1 MKNEDILKRDNHNI
15 VTNVG
20 PIDYSGERGGD
31 VISESG
37 GADTDE
43 LEQLKA
49 QITMLRE
56 ELTRSR
62 IVNDK
67 IMRQAMRERS
77 SWLNTFVKLE
87 AISTPLF
94 GLIFIGVLYLFRVSI
109 WPGIVFIIIG
119 FISTWVDSYTFGITS
134 NNILTM
140 PLLKL
145 KEKLA
150 TQKRQRLIQL
160 IVEMPLTILWLLWF
174 ALTLNSGLNPDKPI
188 TKYINIGGS
197 VGLLVGLIAGIIVV
211 IVIYT
216 KAQDTNNE
224 LIYTIDRTPQEDAG
238 EDNKE

>member
-15 VTNVG
+15 VANVG
-20 PIDYSGERGGD
+20 PIDYSGERVGD

-77 SWLNTFVKLE
+77 SWLNTFVKFE

-119 FISTWVDSYTFGITS
+119 FISTWVDFGITS

-150 TQKRQRLIQL
+150 VQKRQRLIQL
-160 IVEMPLTILWLLWF
+160 IVEMPLTVLWLLWF

-197 VGLLVGLIAGIIVV
+197 VGLLVGLIVGIIVG
-211 IVIYT
+211 IVVYL

-224 LIYTIDRTPQEDAG
+224 LIYTIDRTPHEDAG
-238 EDNKE
+238 EDSKE